1 MTPSLTDDL
10 KVVNCKLSM
19 FLCQVSYIGLVLI
32 AEFNVC
38 IFFLNKVYVIMA
50 KLIANVIYVPH

>member
-1 MTPSLTDDL
+1 M
-10 KVVNCKLSM
+10 SM

-50 KLIANVIYVPH
+50 KLIANVIHVPH